1 MRLRLLVPCATAVVA
16 LALPAAPASAA
27 ATKRCAAKDGVFVQ
41 YRVISGS
48 SRSLTCSSA
57 GRVLLKGILDQRT
70 SGGWRCTTPRAA
82 AWPVVERCE
91 RRVRGKRVATAELRA
106 TDDFFG
112 VGAPPKG

>member
-1 MRLRLLVPCATAVVA
+1 MRLRLLLPCATAVLAV
-16 LALPAAPASAA
+16 ALPAAPASAA
-27 ATKRCAAKDGVFVQ
+27 STKTCAAKDGVFVQ

-48 SRSLTCSSA
+48 SRSVTCSSA

-70 SGGWRCTTPRAA
+70 TGGWRCSTPRDA

-106 TDDFFG
+106 TADFFG
-112 VGAPPKG
+112 AGSPPKG